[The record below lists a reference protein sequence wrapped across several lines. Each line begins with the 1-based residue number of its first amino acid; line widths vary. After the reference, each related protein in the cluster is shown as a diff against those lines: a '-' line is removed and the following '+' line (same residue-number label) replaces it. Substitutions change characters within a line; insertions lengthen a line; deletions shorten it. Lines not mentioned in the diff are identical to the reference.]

1 MYLSVGGDTMLRTKD
16 IIGIFDTDSVT
27 VSAHSR
33 NLLNTA
39 EKEKRTVMV
48 SMAELPRSFL
58 LVREQGEV
66 KLYLSPVAAATII
79 KRMQNI
85 GL

>member
-1 MYLSVGGDTMLRTKD
+1 MYLAVGGDKVLRTKD
-16 IIGIFDTDSVT
+16 ILGIFDTDSVT

-48 SMAELPRSFL
+48 SMTELPRSFL
-58 LVREQGEV
+58 MVRENGEI
-66 KLYLSPVAAATII
+66 KLYLSPVSANTLL
-79 KRMQNI
+79 KKCRM
-85 GL
+85 

>member
-1 MYLSVGGDTMLRTKD
+1 MYLAIGGDKVLRTKD
-16 IIGIFDTDSVT
+16 ILGIFDTDSVT

-48 SMAELPRSFL
+48 SMTELPRSFL
-58 LVREQGEV
+58 MVRENGGI
-66 KLYLSPVAAATII
+66 KLYLSPVSANTLL
-79 KRMQNI
+79 KKCRM
-85 GL
+85 

>member
-1 MYLSVGGDTMLRTKD
+1 MYLSVGGDAMLRTKD
-16 IIGIFDTDSVT
+16 IVGIFDTDSVT
-27 VSAHSR
+27 VSTHSR

-58 LVREQGEV
+58 LVREQGEI
-66 KLYLSPVAAATII
+66 KLYLSPVSANTLLGRI
-79 KRMQNI
+79 KK
-85 GL
+85 

>member
-1 MYLSVGGDTMLRTKD
+1 MYIAVGGETVLRTCD
-16 IIGIFDTDSVT
+16 IVGIFDTDSVT

-48 SMAELPRSFL
+48 SMTELPRSFL
-58 LVREQGEV
+58 MVREQGEI
-66 KLYLSPVAAATII
+66 KFYLSPVAASTLL
-79 KRMQNI
+79 KKCKM
-85 GL
+85 